1 MLRVAGWT
9 VGLFGAG
16 AAISRLFASPW
27 SEPIVLFALGVAF
40 LFVSRRTG
48 RTRTILASPAHAAA
62 PEPAPA
68 PARAAMPVARAAIP
82 VARAA
87 MPVEQSA

>member
-16 AAISRLFASPW
+16 AAVSRLFSSPW

-48 RTRTILASPAHAAA
+48 RSRTRTILAKL
-62 PEPAPA
+62 
-68 PARAAMPVARAAIP
+68 PARAAPPEPAAAAARAAIP
-82 VARAA
+82 AA
-87 MPVEQSA
+87 IPVEQSA